1 MPEGA
6 RRGRAAGAGPRNG
19 ERTPIVGFVD
29 TVSVHSGVI
38 PDRRLLGVEIWI
50 VLALSLGASAL
61 YAVLDLA
68 QDVTSGRALHQQT
81 AVINA
86 SVTSNSTLNLFYQ
99 LLGIAVALVPVLLV
113 VYLLHRSGET
123 ARSIGFDARGPGREL
138 AWGSALAA
146 VIGGAGL
153 ALYVG
158 FFYAGLSLDVV
169 PTNLPPTWWRIPV
182 LAMAAVQNGLLEEV
196 VICGYLLHRL
206 QQIGWRDNRSLAASA
221 ILRGTYHLYQGL
233 GGFVGNLIMG
243 LIFGRLYQR
252 QRRLGRLVL
261 AHSLIDA
268 GAFIGYV
275 ALKGKV
281 SWLP

>member
-1 MPEGA
+1 MTGDA
-6 RRGRAAGAGPRNG
+6 VAGAMN
-19 ERTPIVGFVD
+19 
-29 TVSVHSGVI
+29 TVPVPGDVV
-38 PDRRLLGVEIWI
+38 PNRRLLGIEVWI

-68 QDVTSGRALHQQT
+68 QDVSSGRALHDQT

-86 SVTSNSTLNLFYQ
+86 SVTSNSTLNLLYQ
-99 LLGIAVALVPVLLV
+99 LLGIAVALVPVVLV
-113 VYLLHRSGET
+113 VYLLHRSGES
-123 ARSIGFDARGPGREL
+123 ARSIGLDARGPRREL
-138 AWGSALAA
+138 AWGGGLAA

-153 ALYVG
+153 GLYVG
-158 FFYAGLSLDVV
+158 FFSVGLSLNVV
-169 PTNLPPTWWRIPV
+169 PTNLPPTWWRVPV
-182 LAMAAVQNGLLEEV
+182 LALAAVQNGLLEEV

-206 QQIGWRDNRSLAASA
+206 EQLAWRENRSLAASA
-221 ILRGTYHLYQGL
+221 ILRGSYHLYQGL

-252 QRRLGRLVL
+252 QGRLGRLVL